1 MSKRSA
7 KFISAFF
14 ASILAGTSFAA
25 VAQDAA
31 KDNSKENSAKTADTC
46 LTRPKGA
53 LPAGGHWYYRTDH
66 ATKRNCW
73 YIGEAKN
80 KTARAAPKESSSAPA
95 ASDSAPAETADA
107 VSPQQSIN
115 ARKSIANARAELT
128 APQARVEDLIEPKS
142 TGAVPVASIAN
153 SQLAATPTAPDAP
166 PSSIASRWPESSGVT
181 SSSGPRLAAAEPA
194 QSQQAQPPQTQ
205 SLQTQS
211 LQTQDVQTQSL
222 QTNPATAPPPAVAPV
237 ALAVADASQ
246 ERRSASMQMLLL
258 VMAGAL
264 ALAGITASLVYRFGR
279 AQAIPLEA
287 RSDRRAIWDSVPT
300 ERTSPSMF
308 PDETPVWRSNTTRN
322 VAPQDL
328 PRDPRAPDD
337 PERRVTEM
345 LARLARSA
353 HT

>member
-31 KDNSKENSAKTADTC
+31 KENSANKENSAKTADTC

-53 LPAGGHWYYRTDH
+53 LPAGGHWYYRIDH

-80 KTARAAPKESSSAPA
+80 KTARAAPKESSSTPA
-95 ASDSAPAETADA
+95 ASDSASAEATNA

-128 APQARVEDLIEPKS
+128 APQARVEDLIEPQS
-142 TGAVPVASIAN
+142 TGAVPVSRIAN
-153 SQLAATPTAPDAP
+153 NQIAAAPDSQP
-166 PSSIASRWPESSGVT
+166 PSSIASRWPESSGV
-181 SSSGPRLAAAEPA
+181 SPSNDPRLAAAEPA
-194 QSQQAQPPQTQ
+194 QSLQTQNPQTQ
-205 SLQTQS
+205 SLQTQN
-211 LQTQDVQTQSL
+211 LQAQSL
-222 QTNPATAPPPAVAPV
+222 QTNPTAAPQPATPPV
-237 ALAVADASQ
+237 ALAAADTSQ

-287 RSDRRAIWDSVPT
+287 RGDRRAIWDSIPT

-308 PDETPVWRSNTTRN
+308 PDETPIWRSNTPRD
-322 VAPQDL
+322 V

>member
-1 MSKRSA
+1 MSHRSA
-7 KFISAFF
+7 KFISAIF
-14 ASILAGTSFAA
+14 AGILAGTSFAA

-31 KDNSKENSAKTADTC
+31 KQDAAKENSAKTADTC
-46 LTRPKGA
+46 LKGPKGP
-53 LPAGGHWYYRTDH
+53 LPAGGHWYYRVDH

-80 KTARAAPKESSSAPA
+80 KTARAAPKESSSTPA
-95 ASDSAPAETADA
+95 ASDSASAEAANA

-115 ARKSIANARAELT
+115 SRKSIANARAELT
-128 APQARVEDLIEPKS
+128 TPQARVEDLIEPQS
-142 TGAVPVASIAN
+142 TDAVPVSRIAN
-153 SQLAATPTAPDAP
+153 SQIAAAPDSQP
-166 PSSIASRWPESSGVT
+166 PSSVASRWPEPSGV
-181 SSSGPRLAAAEPA
+181 SPSSGPRLAAAEP
-194 QSQQAQPPQTQ
+194 SQIPQTQ
-205 SLQTQS
+205 SLQTQNLQTPS
-211 LQTQDVQTQSL
+211 LQTQNLQTQTL
-222 QTNPATAPPPAVAPV
+222 QANPTAAPPPAIPPV
-237 ALAVADASQ
+237 ALAAADASQ
-246 ERRSASMQMLLL
+246 DRRSASMQMLLL

-287 RSDRRAIWDSVPT
+287 RGDRRAIWDSIPT

-308 PDETPVWRSNTTRN
+308 PEETPIWRSNTPRD
-322 VAPQDL
+322 V
-328 PRDPRAPDD
+328 PRDPRAADD

>member
-31 KDNSKENSAKTADTC
+31 KENSANKENSAKTADTC

-53 LPAGGHWYYRTDH
+53 LPAGGHWYYRIDH

-80 KTARAAPKESSSAPA
+80 KTARAAPKESSSTPA
-95 ASDSAPAETADA
+95 ASDSASAEAPNT

-115 ARKSIANARAELT
+115 TRKSIANARAELT
-128 APQARVEDLIEPKS
+128 APQARVEDLIEPQS
-142 TGAVPVASIAN
+142 TGAVPVARIAN
-153 SQLAATPTAPDAP
+153 NQIAAAPDSQP
-166 PSSIASRWPESSGVT
+166 PSSIASRWPESSGV
-181 SSSGPRLAAAEPA
+181 SPSNGPRLAAAEPA
-194 QSQQAQPPQTQ
+194 QSLQTQSPQAQ
-205 SLQTQS
+205 SLQTQN
-211 LQTQDVQTQSL
+211 LQAQSL
-222 QTNPATAPPPAVAPV
+222 QTNPTAAPQPAIPPV
-237 ALAVADASQ
+237 ALAAADASQ

-287 RSDRRAIWDSVPT
+287 RGDRRAIWDSIPT

-308 PDETPVWRSNTTRN
+308 PEETPIWRSNTPRD
-322 VAPQDL
+322 V
-328 PRDPRAPDD
+328 PRDPRAADD